1 MCRGLGAIFAFLCF
15 HNYIL
20 VHLRGVRQHFYPTL
34 VYIEFVNTF
43 AKNLELLMKENAVS
57 QKQLAQ
63 IINVRQQT
71 VSRYVKG
78 AREPDIDI
86 LIEIAKFFNVTV
98 GQLVGSEEGI

>member
-1 MCRGLGAIFAFLCF
+1 M
-15 HNYIL
+15 
-20 VHLRGVRQHFYPTL
+20 
-34 VYIEFVNTF
+34 YIEFVNTF

>member
-1 MCRGLGAIFAFLCF
+1 
-15 HNYIL
+15 
-20 VHLRGVRQHFYPTL
+20 
-34 VYIEFVNTF
+34 VNTF

>member
-1 MCRGLGAIFAFLCF
+1 
-15 HNYIL
+15 
-20 VHLRGVRQHFYPTL
+20 
-34 VYIEFVNTF
+34 
-43 AKNLELLMKENAVS
+43 MKENAVS

>member
-1 MCRGLGAIFAFLCF
+1 M
-15 HNYIL
+15 
-20 VHLRGVRQHFYPTL
+20 
-34 VYIEFVNTF
+34 NTF

>member
-1 MCRGLGAIFAFLCF
+1 
-15 HNYIL
+15 
-20 VHLRGVRQHFYPTL
+20 